1 MPKQEVYQNKKE
13 SLKLSFLNM
22 MCFDYANQTFQGIL
36 DKIKTNP
43 MV

>member
-13 SLKLSFLNM
+13 SLKLSFLYYISY
-22 MCFDYANQTFQGIL
+22 CYANQTFQGIL